1 MKKIIALL
9 LSVCLLLVL
18 TACDFNKISQKV
30 EDGLE
35 DAGALTTPPKN
46 ETTQSDPT
54 GTAPTE
60 DGKATFTVIVVHKDG
75 KSKTFTYTT
84 EEEFVGTVLEAEGLI
99 QGNAGPYGME
109 ITHVDGEKAVYT
121 EDKAYWA
128 VYEGEEYALQGIDT
142 TPVVDGRTYKLVY
155 TNA

>member
-9 LSVCLLLVL
+9 LTVCLLLTL
-18 TACDFNKISQKV
+18 AACDFGKLSQKV
-30 EDGLE
+30 EEGLE
-35 DAGALTTPPKN
+35 NAGALDTTPKK
-46 ETTQSDPT
+46 EEGQ
-54 GTAPTE
+54 
-60 DGKATFTVIVVHKDG
+60 ATFTVIVVHKDG
-75 KSKTFTYTT
+75 TKKSFTYTT
-84 EEEFVGTVLEAEGLI
+84 EEEFVGPVLEAEGLI

-121 EDKAYWA
+121 EDKAYWG
-128 VYEGEEYALQGIDT
+128 VFEEEEYAMQGIDT